1 MVHAGI
7 PFRILDLIFWQTFM
21 NTVQGLVKVYEKF
34 VDRSNLKYLSQ
45 YKKKNSFELHEI
57 TPHL

>member
-21 NTVQGLVKVYEKF
+21 NIVQGLVKVYEKF
-34 VDRSNLKYLSQ
+34 VDTRL
-45 YKKKNSFELHEI
+45 I
-57 TPHL
+57 TPDLQLLFSIFIKNR

>member
-21 NTVQGLVKVYEKF
+21 NIVQGLVKVYEKF
-34 VDRSNLKYLSQ
+34 VDTRLTSDLQLIFSIFIKNRLELS
-45 YKKKNSFELHEI
+45 Y
-57 TPHL
+57 

>member
-21 NTVQGLVKVYEKF
+21 NIVQGLVKVYEKF
-34 VDRSNLKYLSQ
+34 VPTRFPALQLLFSIFI
-45 YKKKNSFELHEI
+45 KNR
-57 TPHL
+57 

>member
-21 NTVQGLVKVYEKF
+21 NIVQGLVTVYEKF
-34 VDRSNLKYLSQ
+34 PDLQLLFSILI
-45 YKKKNSFELHEI
+45 KNRYEI
-57 TPHL
+57 K

>member
-21 NTVQGLVKVYEKF
+21 NIVQGLVKVYEKF
-34 VDRSNLKYLSQ
+34 VDTRLTPALQLLFSIFI
-45 YKKKNSFELHEI
+45 KNR
-57 TPHL
+57 

>member
-21 NTVQGLVKVYEKF
+21 NIVQGLVKVYEKF
-34 VDRSNLKYLSQ
+34 VDTRLSTTTFFLYLS
-45 YKKKNSFELHEI
+45 KI
-57 TPHL
+57 GTR

>member
-21 NTVQGLVKVYEKF
+21 NIVQGLVKVYEKF
-34 VDRSNLKYLSQ
+34 VDITSDLQLIFSIFI
-45 YKKKNSFELHEI
+45 KNR
-57 TPHL
+57 

>member
-21 NTVQGLVKVYEKF
+21 NIVQGLVKVYEKF
-34 VDRSNLKYLSQ
+34 VDTRLSSLLFSILI
-45 YKKKNSFELHEI
+45 KNRYEI
-57 TPHL
+57 K